1 MVNEQRLI
9 SVDKDVPQRDY
20 FCFYDYE
27 YVLDVS
33 KQQELM
39 PNTVPLEQGLRE
51 EYEWYKDNTDSVY
64 YRKPYIEFIE
74 ENL

>member
-1 MVNEQRLI
+1 
-9 SVDKDVPQRDY
+9 
-20 FCFYDYE
+20 
-27 YVLDVS
+27 
-33 KQQELM
+33 M